1 MAKITTTIEIKR
13 DILRVTQLKRGLKD
27 ISLLGHV
34 EEKLPF
40 VPALDLDE
48 NVELIIAKLRT
59 LFQKLPLRPKNP
71 IFIIPTSEIMLR
83 FFDLPY
89 IGKKERAEA
98 IKYEAQ
104 KYIPF
109 AIDDIAS
116 DFYIPYEI
124 KSKEMRVVY
133 MAVKHEVLSRYVH
146 IASKLGIKISAIEP
160 YPFSIL
166 RSLFTSGDLKAK
178 DFVLILDLDYA
189 GSTILVTQGLN
200 LYIARDFIV
209 STVSEITSAQVLNKI
224 VFEINRTIDYMIK
237 EFPQQSIKE
246 VILTGEVANEEIRES
261 LMNALNVNVKLASLE
276 NKIAAAEKDIV
287 KKHLGIIGA
296 GLRSLISYDI
306 DLDFFSDYRGRA
318 EQAKGLRIKDLIP
331 KELIRDLIF
340 IFLGLL
346 VSGFYLKYQMQSVE
360 KIEHSISLPAGLAGA
375 KIKSLQKD
383 IKELER
389 KTVFLKDIL
398 NQRAKF
404 TDVFNFLPANL
415 TDGIWLDSMEIKNF
429 AKKKTVKE
437 LLISGYGYDNDSKG
451 VDLIYNLLDKFNR
464 SKEAKSLFQDIKILN
479 VDKTELEGFDVIR
492 FSLKAVMR

>member
-1 MAKITTTIEIKR
+1 MAKVTTTIEIKR
-13 DILRVTQLKRGLKD
+13 DILRVTQLKKGLKD
-27 ISLLGHV
+27 ISLLEHV

-40 VPALDLDE
+40 VPALDLNE

-59 LFQKLPLRPKNP
+59 LFQKLPSRPKNP

-89 IGKKERAEA
+89 LGKKERAEA

-124 KSKEMRVVY
+124 KNKEMRVVY
-133 MAVKHEVLSRYVH
+133 MAVKHEVLSRYVR
-146 IASKLGIKISAIEP
+146 ISSELGMKISAIEP
-160 YPFSIL
+160 YPFSVL
-166 RSLFTSGDLKAK
+166 RALFTSGDLKAK

-209 STVSEITSAQVLNKI
+209 SPISEITSAQVLNKI

-246 VILTGEVANEEIRES
+246 IILTGEVANEEIRES
-261 LMNALNVNVKLASLE
+261 LMSALDVNVKLASLE
-276 NKIAAAEKDIV
+276 NKIVTATKDV
-287 KKHLGIIGA
+287 VSKHLGIIGA
-296 GLRSLISYDI
+296 GLRSLVSYDI

-318 EQAKGLRIKDLIP
+318 EQEKGLRINDLIP
-331 KELIRDLIF
+331 KEFIRDLVLIC
-340 IFLGLL
+340 IGLFM
-346 VSGFYLKYQMQSVE
+346 SGLYLKYQMQS
-360 KIEHSISLPAGLAGA
+360 IENIERSICLPAGLEGA
-375 KIKSLQKD
+375 NVKSLKKD

-404 TDVFNFLPANL
+404 ADVFNFLPANL
-415 TDGIWLDSMEIKNF
+415 TDGIWLDSMEIKSASKKNT
-429 AKKKTVKE
+429 AKEV
-437 LLISGYGYDNDSKG
+437 LISGYGYDIDKKG

-464 SKEAKSLFQDIKILN
+464 SKEAKSLFQDIKILS
-479 VDKTELEGFDVIR
+479 VDKGELEGFDIIR

>member
-1 MAKITTTIEIKR
+1 MAKVTTAIEIKR
-13 DILRVTQLKRGLKD
+13 DILRVTQLKRGLNN
-27 ISLLGHV
+27 ISLLGYV

-40 VPALDLDE
+40 IPSLDLDE
-48 NVELIIAKLRT
+48 NVELIIAKLRA
-59 LFQKLPLRPKNP
+59 LFQKLPLRTKNP

-89 IGKKERAEA
+89 LSKKERSEA

-124 KSKEMRVVY
+124 KGKEMRVVY
-133 MAVKHEVLSRYVH
+133 MAVKHEVLNRYVY
-146 IASKLGIKISAIEP
+146 IASKLGMKISAIEP

-178 DFVLILDLDYA
+178 DFVLVLDLDYA
-189 GSTILVTQGLN
+189 GSTILVNQGLN

-261 LMNALNVNVKLASLE
+261 LMSALNINIKLASLE
-276 NKIAAAEKDIV
+276 DKVAATKKDIV

-296 GLRSLISYDI
+296 GLRSLVSYDI

-318 EQAKGLRIKDLIP
+318 EQRKSLSIQDLIP
-331 KELIRDLIF
+331 KELIRDLLLIC
-340 IFLGLL
+340 LGLFM
-346 VSGFYLKYQMQSVE
+346 SGLYFKHQMQSIE
-360 KIEHSISLPAGLAGA
+360 KIEQSVYLPVRLEGESPNSI
-375 KIKSLQKD
+375 K
-383 IKELER
+383 KEIRKLEEK
-389 KTVFLKDIL
+389 KTFLKNIL
-398 NQRAKF
+398 SQRVQF
-404 TDVFNFLPANL
+404 SEVFNFIPANL
-415 TDGIWLDSMEIKNF
+415 TTGIWLDGLSIKSTN
-429 AKKKTVKE
+429 KNDSIE
-437 LLISGYGYDNDSKG
+437 LLLTGYGYDTENKG
-451 VDLIYNLLDKFNR
+451 VDLIYNLLDKINR
-464 SKEAKSLFQDIKILN
+464 SKESKKLFKDIKIVN
-479 VDKTELEGFDVIR
+479 IDKATLEGFSVIK
-492 FSLKAVMR
+492 FSLKAIIK